1 MPCPGI
7 RLGRYPRTPAP
18 MRFIVYECPIIW
30 NTGEIRYAPIRHPE
44 PRLASNVNERRGVRW
59 GRLGRSSGNEGPQER
74 IAMLRGVLLGAVAGA
89 AGNLTLEIVTY
100 GDMLLRGRAASGV
113 PAKMIAILADDF
125 GIEALASAATG
136 NQADNRRSAAGAL
149 LGYALGVG
157 LGGTYGLVR
166 PILGR
171 VSTPLAGV
179 AVGLAAMTA
188 ADASYAVTGASDPK
202 TWTMA
207 DWISDL
213 VPHVLYGLV
222 TVATYEVIARCDVP
236 R

>member
-1 MPCPGI
+1 
-7 RLGRYPRTPAP
+7 
-18 MRFIVYECPIIW
+18 
-30 NTGEIRYAPIRHPE
+30 
-44 PRLASNVNERRGVRW
+44 
-59 GRLGRSSGNEGPQER
+59 
-74 IAMLRGVLLGAVAGA
+74 
-89 AGNLTLEIVTY
+89 
-100 GDMLLRGRAASGV
+100 
-113 PAKMIAILADDF
+113 
-125 GIEALASAATG
+125 
-136 NQADNRRSAAGAL
+136 
-149 LGYALGVG
+149 LGVG
-157 LGGTYGLVR
+157 LGGAYGLVR

-222 TVATYEVIARCDVP
+222 TVATYEAIERCDVP